1 LKSYASIVLGLH
13 WEDVDLQAGTLRV
26 LRTLAQTNDGP
37 VLTAP
42 KSAKSRRRIKLTGA
56 SVEVLK
62 RHRAAQNTERLKL
75 GGLWEDRGLVFP
87 DRTGGFLSSYL
98 LTDGPLKRPWSVRGC
113 RRSASTTSGIH
124 EPRYFAA
131 GASTQS
137 LCRNSCVTRRSP

>member
-1 LKSYASIVLGLH
+1 
-13 WEDVDLQAGTLRV
+13 VDLQAGTLRV

-75 GGLWEDRGLVFP
+75 GDSGK
-87 DRTGGFLSSYL
+87 TGGLSS
-98 LTDGPLKRPWSVRGC
+98 LTAPA
-113 RRSASTTSGIH
+113 AS
-124 EPRYFAA
+124 
-131 GASTQS
+131 
-137 LCRNSCVTRRSP
+137 